1 MIRTLMVCIACGL
14 AFGCTGKGEPT
25 TPSKVVTYTEN
36 NIRNS
41 ADDAPDAAR
50 RAGKRTT
57 HAVDSVTGEERNA
70 GSGESPAETGAEKPD
85 SAAAKKTE

>member
-1 MIRTLMVCIACGL
+1 MMRTLSFLLAWGL
-14 AFGCTGKGEPT
+14 ALGCNGKGEPT

-41 ADDAPDAAR
+41 ANDAPNAAR

-57 HAVDSVTGEERNA
+57 SAVDNVTGETDNGHNA
-70 GSGESPAETGAEKPD
+70 DEAAPAEKP
-85 SAAAKKTE
+85 AE

>member
-1 MIRTLMVCIACGL
+1 MQRIVLVMGIACGL
-14 AFGCTGKGEPT
+14 AFGCNGKGEPT

-57 HAVDSVTGEERNA
+57 AAVDNVTGETDNGHNA
-70 GSGESPAETGAEKPD
+70 EGAKEDAP
-85 SAAAKKTE
+85 KTDAPSE

>member
-1 MIRTLMVCIACGL
+1 MLRTILILIACGL
-14 AFGCTGKGEPT
+14 ALGCTGKGEPT

-41 ADDAPDAAR
+41 AEDAPDAAR

-57 HAVDSVTGEERNA
+57 NAVDNVTGETANGNNQEDEA
-70 GSGESPAETGAEKPD
+70 APAEQPAE
-85 SAAAKKTE
+85 

>member
-1 MIRTLMVCIACGL
+1 MMRTLSFLLACGL
-14 AFGCTGKGEPT
+14 ALGCTGKGEPT

-41 ADDAPDAAR
+41 ANDAPDAAR

-57 HAVDSVTGEERNA
+57 TAVDNVTGETENGNNPEEA
-70 GSGESPAETGAEKPD
+70 PEKPTD
-85 SAAAKKTE
+85 

>member
-1 MIRTLMVCIACGL
+1 MKRTLFPILLACGL
-14 AFGCTGKGEPT
+14 AIGCTGKGEPT

-41 ADDAPDAAR
+41 ANDAPDAAR

-57 HAVDSVTGEERNA
+57 AAVDNVTGETANGNNPEEA
-70 GSGESPAETGAEKPD
+70 APVEKP
-85 SAAAKKTE
+85 EE

>member
-1 MIRTLMVCIACGL
+1 MFVIMGIACGL
-14 AFGCTGKGEPT
+14 AFGCNGKGEPT

-57 HAVDSVTGEERNA
+57 KAVDNVTGETGNGNNA
-70 GSGESPAETGAEKPD
+70 EEAEGAKEDAPKADAP
-85 SAAAKKTE
+85 SE

>member
-1 MIRTLMVCIACGL
+1 MHRILVIMGIACGL
-14 AFGCTGKGEPT
+14 ALGCTGKGEPT

-57 HAVDSVTGEERNA
+57 RAVDNVTGETGNGNNA
-70 GSGESPAETGAEKPD
+70 D
-85 SAAAKKTE
+85 SAPKSDAPSE

>member
-1 MIRTLMVCIACGL
+1 MTRIALILIACGL

-41 ADDAPDAAR
+41 AEDAPDAAR

-57 HAVDSVTGEERNA
+57 KAVDNVTGETENGNNA
-70 GSGESPAETGAEKPD
+70 EDAAKEDAPKPD
-85 SAAAKKTE
+85 APSE

>member
-1 MIRTLMVCIACGL
+1 MTRTILFLIACGL
-14 AFGCTGKGEPT
+14 AFGCNGKGEPT
-25 TPSKVVTYTEN
+25 TPSKVVSYTEN

-57 HAVDSVTGEERNA
+57 KAVDNVTGE
-70 GSGESPAETGAEKPD
+70 TGNGNNPD
-85 SAAAKKTE
+85 EGAKEDAPKTDAPSE